1 MTDISLKKD
10 SIMSNS
16 YKDKIYDIA
25 VNIFEVTCYM
35 FPMEEWEFEDTQ
47 IQPIPEDGVSSVVGF
62 NGAAKGDLIITP
74 SSELYSAIA
83 SNMLGVVEPDE
94 SQKSG
99 ALCEIAN
106 IICGNTVPLFADTEH
121 ICYIKPPRII
131 ESKDEMPSRPDDAKE
146 EVLQLYLD
154 EGQVEIRIYYSLK
167 GGS

>member
-1 MTDISLKKD
+1 
-10 SIMSNS
+10 MSNS

-25 VNIFEVTCYM
+25 VNIFEVTCCM
-35 FPMEEWEFEDTQ
+35 FPLEEWEFEDAK
-47 IQPIPEDGVSSVVGF
+47 IQPISVDGVRSVIGF
-62 NGAAKGDLIITP
+62 NGAANGEMIIIP

-83 SNMLGVVEPDE
+83 ANMLGVEEPDE
-94 SQKSG
+94 TQKSG

-121 ICYIKPPRII
+121 ICYIEHPRII
-131 ESKDEMPSRPDDAKE
+131 ESKEEMPSRPDNAKE

-154 EGQVEIRIYYSLK
+154 EGQAEIKIYYSIK